1 MPLPTVMDIH
11 KLTNELIMLA
21 SKVDE
26 MKFLVS
32 SNQSEIAD
40 AYKTI
45 QNDFEFKLRKRINDL
60 WLYTNDS
67 TDKLLR

>member
-1 MPLPTVMDIH
+1 MPLPTAMDIH

-40 AYKTI
+40 AYKTL

-67 TDKLLR
+67 TDKL

>member
-67 TDKLLR
+67 TDKL

>member
-32 SNQSEIAD
+32 SNQSEITD
-40 AYKTI
+40 AYKTL

-67 TDKLLR
+67 TDKL

>member
-1 MPLPTVMDIH
+1 MPLPTAMDIH

-60 WLYTNDS
+60 WLYKNDS
-67 TDKLLR
+67 TDKL

>member
-1 MPLPTVMDIH
+1 MPLPTAMDIH
-11 KLTNELIMLA
+11 KVTNELLMLA

-32 SNQSEIAD
+32 CNQCEIAD
-40 AYKTI
+40 AYKTL
-45 QNDFEFKLRKRINDL
+45 QNDFEFKLRKRINEL

-67 TDKLLR
+67 TDKL

>member
-1 MPLPTVMDIH
+1 MPLPNAMDIH
-11 KLTNELIMLA
+11 KLMNELIMLA

-67 TDKLLR
+67 TDKL

>member
-1 MPLPTVMDIH
+1 
-11 KLTNELIMLA
+11 MLA

-67 TDKLLR
+67 TDKL

>member
-1 MPLPTVMDIH
+1 MPLPTAMDIH

-26 MKFLVS
+26 RKFLVS

-40 AYKTI
+40 AYKNI

-60 WLYTNDS
+60 WIYTNDS
-67 TDKLLR
+67 TDKL

>member
-40 AYKTI
+40 AYKTL

-67 TDKLLR
+67 TDKL